1 MLIKPKIINATVNDA
16 RKLCSFPLTTK
27 SIGEYSL
34 STRLGGDYEFN
45 KIFIEIKNKFNYL
58 LANEEIVLPP
68 GKEPMEGL
76 YLTVDPGYRSAQ
88 KNNLRF
94 GEILR
99 LASIIEMLENGKNL
113 FKIYSKNTAVY
124 FHSKY
129 KFEPNMNAVSD
140 ANRVLESII
149 KNKKQGLQEY
159 SLEAERILSFNRP
172 NMSYEE
178 RKAYC
183 KAANEL
189 TKEYIKKVQSL
200 GKDAYKEY
208 PFDFGM
214 DMVLTKDMLIRKRA
228 VFNDLFKKHSIDYT
242 I

>member
-1 MLIKPKIINATVNDA
+1 MLVKPKIFDVAVNDT
-16 RKLCSFPLTTK
+16 RKLCSFPIKNKLL
-27 SIGEYSL
+27 GELDL
-34 STRLGGDYEFN
+34 SSKVSSENELN
-45 KIFIEIKNKFNYL
+45 KIFIEIKNKL
-58 LANEEIVLPP
+58 GKILADEEILLTNDNT
-68 GKEPMEGL
+68 PMEGL
-76 YLTVDPGYRSAQ
+76 FITVNPDYRSTT
-88 KNNLRF
+88 KRNFRF

-113 FKIYSKNTAVY
+113 FKIYSKNSAVY

-129 KFEPNMNAVSD
+129 KFEPNMNTVSD
-140 ANRVLESII
+140 ANRVLESIV

-183 KAANEL
+183 KVVNEL

-214 DMVLTKDMLIRKRA
+214 DMVLTKDTLIRKRA
-228 VFNDLFKKHSIDYT
+228 VFNDLFKKHNIDYT